1 MRIPLIAGNW
11 KMYKNLEESV
21 ELASTLKSLVK
32 DVDESKAEIAV
43 CPTFVNLQAV
53 AGVIKGSN
61 IRLGAQNL
69 YPKNEGAFTG
79 EISPVMLRSVG

>member
-11 KMYKNLEESV
+11 KMYKNLEESI

-32 DVDESKAEIAV
+32 DVDESKAEIAI
-43 CPTFVNLQAV
+43 CPVFVNLQAV

-61 IRLGAQNL
+61 IMYIRKLKVLLQVKYHL
-69 YPKNEGAFTG
+69 QCC
-79 EISPVMLRSVG
+79 VR